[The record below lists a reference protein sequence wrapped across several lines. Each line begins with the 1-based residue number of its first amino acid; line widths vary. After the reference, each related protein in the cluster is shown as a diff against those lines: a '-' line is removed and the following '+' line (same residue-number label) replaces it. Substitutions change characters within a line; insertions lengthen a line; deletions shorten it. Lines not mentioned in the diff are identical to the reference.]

1 MAWSRAYRRTEGPDD
16 PPPRRRDHPRLAR
29 RRRSWSLHA
38 SAADGSA
45 EHMSSS
51 PRKPTSRRG
60 GRQTPG
66 PGKKLGAPPSARGY
80 VTLAPRVLPEHRAA
94 LDRLARRVGV
104 GDAA

>member
-1 MAWSRAYRRTEGPDD
+1 
-16 PPPRRRDHPRLAR
+16 
-29 RRRSWSLHA
+29 
-38 SAADGSA
+38 
-45 EHMSSS
+45 MSSS

-94 LDRLARRVGV
+94 LDRLARRLGV
-104 GDAA
+104 GQAEALRALLGWLLEAENSSEDKELKESLISRLRAIA